1 MRRRFENLKFSI
13 VSIFI
18 VILFGG
24 AAYWA
29 FSTIESGSKHIDSQK
44 QKNLEQKVRD
54 LSDENYQLKRQLG
67 LLEDKK
73 QEDYLAEI
81 EKKNEEV
88 EKPVEQQTPVVS
100 KPSTPSTTSSPQVK
114 TYKYQSLIDEIQIL
128 INKNVYLKLKSQGS
142 AVGTVQKFLN
152 LYNNTNNKID
162 NDYGPGTVNSVKKY
176 QGAEGLLAD
185 GEVGVNTLKKMISWL
200 KTK

>member
-1 MRRRFENLKFSI
+1 MRRKFENLKFSI
-13 VSIFI
+13 VSIVI
-18 VILFGG
+18 VLLFGG

-29 FSTIESGSKHIDSQK
+29 FSSIESGTKHIDSQK
-44 QKNLEQKVRD
+44 QKALEQKVKD

-67 LLEDKK
+67 LLEEKN

-81 EKKNEEV
+81 EAKNQEAEKAIEE
-88 EKPVEQQTPVVS
+88 PAAPVV
-100 KPSTPSTTSSPQVK
+100 KPTSPTSSTSTQTK
-114 TYKYQSLIDEIQIL
+114 TYKYQSLIDEIQSL
-128 INKNVYLKLKSQGS
+128 VNKNVYLKLKSQGP

-162 NDYGPGTVNSVKKY
+162 NDYGPGTVTVVKNFQKS
-176 QGAEGLLAD
+176 QSLTAD
-185 GEVGVNTLKKMISWL
+185 GEIGSVTLKKMIAWL

>member
-1 MRRRFENLKFSI
+1 MRRKFENLKFSI
-13 VSIFI
+13 VSIVI
-18 VILFGG
+18 VLLFGG

-29 FSTIESGSKHIDSQK
+29 FSSIESGTKHIDSQK
-44 QKNLEQKVRD
+44 QKALEQKVKD

-67 LLEDKK
+67 LLEEKN

-81 EKKNEEV
+81 EAKNQEAEKAIEE
-88 EKPVEQQTPVVS
+88 PAAPVV
-100 KPSTPSTTSSPQVK
+100 KPTAPTSSASTQPK
-114 TYKYQSLIDEIQIL
+114 TYKYQSLIDEIQSL
-128 INKNVYLKLKSQGS
+128 VNKNVYLKLKSQGP

-162 NDYGPGTVNSVKKY
+162 NDYGPGTVTVVKNFQKS
-176 QGAEGLLAD
+176 QSLTAD
-185 GEVGVNTLKKMISWL
+185 GEIGSVTLKKMIAWL